1 MEEGELEGIFAQHAQ
16 VERVWLQRHR
26 SERHHKQHRGFGYV
40 VYRDPGAADRL
51 LGDRF
56 STFLEPSG
64 GVRLEV
70 KRALSSRELQSGSLR
85 GPGPFPPEACA
96 APPGPE
102 PLFARWLP

>member
-26 SERHHKQHRGFGYV
+26 SEKHHKQHRGFGYV

-56 STFLEPSG
+56 STFLEPCG

-70 KRALSSRELQSGSLR
+70 KRALSSREIQSGALR
-85 GPGPFPPEACA
+85 GPGPSPPEGCA
-96 APPGPE
+96 APLGPE